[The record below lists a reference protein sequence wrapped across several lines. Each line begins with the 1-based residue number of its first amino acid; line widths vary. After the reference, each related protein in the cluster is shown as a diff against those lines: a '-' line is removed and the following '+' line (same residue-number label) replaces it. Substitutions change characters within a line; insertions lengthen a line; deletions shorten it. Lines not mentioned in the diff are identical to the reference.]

1 MKFCSLVQPNSQD
14 RSHFTFRIV
23 AIAPYY
29 TLRIFALALGY
40 KYTRSGENLKGEN
53 VGESPLMKQIDIGKE
68 KFEHHSS
75 NSPKFSHFKIVPCTD
90 GSRTASMHDCL
101 IRIYHLMQ

>member
-1 MKFCSLVQPNSQD
+1 MKFRSLVQPNSQD
-14 RSHFTFRIV
+14 RLHFTFRIV
-23 AIAPYY
+23 AIALYY

-53 VGESPLMKQIDIGKE
+53 VGESPQIDIGKE

-75 NSPKFSHFKIVPCTD
+75 NSPKFSHFKIVPCTVV
-90 GSRTASMHDCL
+90 GQRACMTA
-101 IRIYHLMQ
+101 